1 MKYRGRIHTFEDH
14 IDTDAIIPAEYL
26 ASTDTNHLASGCF
39 AKAYPQFRDSVRPG
53 DLIFAGENFG
63 CGSSREHAPM
73 AIKAVGIAC
82 VVAARFS
89 RVFYRS
95 AINIGLPVAVCPAAI
110 GHARE
115 GGEAEVDF
123 DEGLLRLAGQEVSFQ
138 AFSAQVLSILQA
150 GGLVAYMRQRIASEA
165 SAS

>member
-1 MKYRGRIHTFEDH
+1 
-14 IDTDAIIPAEYL
+14 
-26 ASTDTNHLASGCF
+26 
-39 AKAYPQFRDSVRPG
+39 
-53 DLIFAGENFG
+53 
-63 CGSSREHAPM
+63 M

-82 VVAARFS
+82 VVAASFS

-95 AINIGLPVAVCPAAI
+95 AINIGLPVAACPAAI

-115 GGEAEVDF
+115 GEEAEVDF
-123 DEGLLRLAGQEVSFQ
+123 DEGLLRLAGQEVLFQ

-150 GGLVAYMRQRIASEA
+150 GGLVAYMKQRIASEA